1 MRKMKISTKGRYGLR
16 AMIDLAVNSN
26 GGCASLAGIS
36 ERQDLSLNYLES
48 IFSYLKR
55 AGLVIGIAGAQ
66 GGYMLAKPA
75 DEITLYEIMTV
86 LEGDMSVY
94 DKFGPTTKIRSF
106 LNKNVWDVIDKN
118 VNEVLTGTTMADVI
132 KNIENSRLSED
143 CSAL

>member
-1 MRKMKISTKGRYGLR
+1 MKISTKGRYGLR

-26 GGCASLAGIS
+26 GDCASLAGIS

-118 VNEVLTGTTMADVI
+118 VNEVLTGTTLADVI
-132 KNIENSRLSED
+132 KNMENSRLSED

>member
-132 KNIENSRLSED
+132 KNIENNRLSED

>member
-1 MRKMKISTKGRYGLR
+1 MKISTKGRYGLR

-132 KNIENSRLSED
+132 KNIENNRLSED

>member
-1 MRKMKISTKGRYGLR
+1 MKISTKGRYGLR